1 MKTAFRLSIISVVL
15 FSLFSFKYGGGDW
28 VTFSEKKKA
37 KFEVL
42 FPEKPK
48 ADKKGDSWFISATLD
63 EPLTNFYVSIDFG
76 TASFT
81 EQSFRDRVK
90 SNVDVIETTFTTKV
104 TDMKEIQFNG
114 GLCMEYR
121 YEMFG
126 LKSLVRAFYKDN
138 KLFELTCNPI
148 LGEVPEAE
156 KDKFFNSF
164 HYLP

>member
-1 MKTAFRLSIISVVL
+1 MKTALRLSIISVVL
-15 FSLFSFKYGGGDW
+15 FSLFAFKYGGGDW
-28 VTFSEKKKA
+28 VTYSEKKKA
-37 KFEVL
+37 KFSVL

-48 ADKKGDSWFISATLD
+48 ADKKGTNWFISATLD
-63 EPLTNFYVSIDFG
+63 EPLTNFYVSVDFG
-76 TASFT
+76 DASYT
-81 EQSFRDRVK
+81 EQSFRDKVK
-90 SNVDVIETTFTTKV
+90 SNCDVIESIFSTKV

-148 LGEVPEAE
+148 VGDVPEAE

-164 HYLP
+164 QYLP